1 MTHKIFFANGFLING
16 TLQKTVVP
24 QLVEVVHPTC
34 GESPTE
40 RVRLVNGESPT
51 EGGHLASGGFR

>member
-1 MTHKIFFANGFLING
+1 MTHKILFANES
-16 TLQKTVVP
+16 LQTVVP

-40 RVRLVNGESPT
+40 
-51 EGGHLASGGFR
+51 GGHLASGGFR